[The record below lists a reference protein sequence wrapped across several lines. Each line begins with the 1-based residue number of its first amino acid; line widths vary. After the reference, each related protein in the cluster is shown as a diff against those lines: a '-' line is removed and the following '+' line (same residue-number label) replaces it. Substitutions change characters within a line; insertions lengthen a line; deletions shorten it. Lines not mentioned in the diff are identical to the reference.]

1 MPLPAATIDAIAQRL
16 DHAARDARG
25 IRMVSDEHPEMDVA
39 DAYAVQDALRR
50 RRLAA
55 GLRMSGFKAG
65 LTSLAKIRQMGVDS
79 PAFGFLTADTGLADG
94 AEIRAAAMI
103 HPRVEA
109 EIGIVTKA
117 PLGSA
122 DCGIDE
128 VLAAI
133 DHVVPALEII
143 DSRFENFKFDLRNV
157 IADNTSAA
165 RYVVGRTP
173 APATGLDLAAL
184 EVEIEKNGAVVARGN
199 GAAVLGHPAAAVAAL
214 ARHLHARGER
224 IPAGSFIL
232 SGAVAE
238 AISVQAGDVVVSR
251 VAGLGVVGARFS

>member
-1 MPLPAATIDAIAQRL
+1 ML
-16 DHAARDARG
+16 G
-25 IRMVSDEHPEMDVA
+25 S
-39 DAYAVQDALRR
+39 
-50 RRLAA
+50 A
-55 GLRMSGFKAG
+55 GLDVHDD
-65 LTSLAKIRQMGVDS
+65 LHLVN
-79 PAFGFLTADTGLADG
+79 
-94 AEIRAAAMI
+94 
-103 HPRVEA
+103 A
-109 EIGIVTKA
+109 EIGIVTKT

-143 DSRFENFKFDLRNV
+143 DSRYQDFKFDLRNV

-165 RYVVGRTP
+165 RYVVGLAP
-173 APATGLDLAAL
+173 APVTGLDLAAL
-184 EVEIEKNGAVVARGN
+184 EVEIEKNGEVVASGN

-224 IPAGSFIL
+224 IAAGSFIL

-238 AISVQAGDVVVSR
+238 AIAVQAGDVVVSR
-251 VAGLGVVGARFS
+251 VAGLGSVQARFA